1 MGHVDIPL
9 VSDPALCLWCAS
21 VHTTSAFSKWRSA
34 LIRSLTLRHRS
45 TLCRR
50 SLTMRHRGTLCL
62 LHPYSKCMLQQQ
74 GGSRC
79 RIYVYIYISLCRD
92 GARNENN
99 KRQRMCRDGAE
110 KGNIYMP
117 TPNPY
122 TAINPVATP
131 SLDDLVLAES
141 LVPHTG

>member
-1 MGHVDIPL
+1 
-9 VSDPALCLWCAS
+9 
-21 VHTTSAFSKWRSA
+21 
-34 LIRSLTLRHRS
+34 
-45 TLCRR
+45 
-50 SLTMRHRGTLCL
+50 MRHRGTLCL